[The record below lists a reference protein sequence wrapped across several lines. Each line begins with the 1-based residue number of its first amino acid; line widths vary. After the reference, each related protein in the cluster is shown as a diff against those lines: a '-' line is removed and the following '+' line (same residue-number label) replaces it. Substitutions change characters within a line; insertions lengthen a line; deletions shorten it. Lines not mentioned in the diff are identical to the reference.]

1 MKPDPNNRVC
11 FGIMAMLGVHLA
23 TLQSILERMSADLG
37 LSLTASGA
45 LVSMN
50 FIGIIAGPLLAGE
63 TGDRFGRKPII
74 LLAASIYIVAIVTAA
89 LSRAYSL
96 LAASILA
103 CGFAYSVLESGVTGL
118 ISDRNPGR
126 DAALIQYS
134 QAYLSAGA
142 VAGPA
147 LALAVLAT
155 PLSWR
160 GMLGLMGVLFAALLL
175 RVRHI
180 PSEAPRTAVRRLPG
194 AASLAL
200 LRERV
205 YRTLC
210 LSLLMYVGVEAAA
223 SYWMDTYF
231 LRVLVEPSLGKI
243 ALMLFWGGT
252 LTGRLAGGRWPQHSG
267 RLLAGGLA
275 LSALSLAA
283 LPLIPV
289 GWIGVALCALAGLGF
304 STVWPALAA
313 RASARYPDDRGAAL
327 GIMMA
332 FSGLGGMAAPFAL
345 GLLADARGLGV
356 AVWTLPAMTA
366 VLLTLIAVLNRQERA
381 ASGDAQRSA

>member
-1 MKPDPNNRVC
+1 MKPNTNNRVF
-11 FGIMAMLGVHLA
+11 FGIMVMLGVHLA

-74 LLAASIYIVAIVTAA
+74 LLAAAVYIAAIAAAA
-89 LSRAYSL
+89 LSRAYWL
-96 LAASILA
+96 LAAAILA
-103 CGFAYSVLESGVTGL
+103 SGLSYSVLESGVTGL
-118 ISDRNPGR
+118 ISDHNPGR
-126 DAALIQYS
+126 DAALIQYA

-160 GMLGLMGVLFAALLL
+160 GMLGLMGILFAVLLL
-175 RVRHI
+175 RMRRI
-180 PSEAPRTAVRRLPG
+180 PSEAPRPAVRRLPG

-200 LRERV
+200 LRERI

-231 LRVLVEPSLGKI
+231 LRVLAEPSLGKI

-252 LTGRLAGGRWPQHSG
+252 LAGRLAGGRWPQHGGS
-267 RLLAGGLA
+267 LLAGGLA

-283 LPLIPV
+283 LPLISV

-313 RASARYPDDRGAAL
+313 RASARYPSDRGAAL

-366 VLLTLIAVLNRQERA
+366 ALLALIAVLNRQERA
-381 ASGDAQRSA
+381 ASGDAARSA